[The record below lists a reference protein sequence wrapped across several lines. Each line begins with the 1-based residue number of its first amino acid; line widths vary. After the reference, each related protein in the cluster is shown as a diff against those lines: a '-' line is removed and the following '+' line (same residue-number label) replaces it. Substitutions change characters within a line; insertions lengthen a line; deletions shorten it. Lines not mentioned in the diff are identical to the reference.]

1 MIAKKMRIERDRAVP
16 VKNGIHALLKRAVFL
31 IPLGIAGNML
41 FLFFS
46 SSDFSLPVFSP
57 LSLLALT
64 FTALL
69 AIVPWFTESLRLFIW
84 GRFLGAEISYPD
96 LIRVVIG
103 GELGAAVSPPVIGGS
118 VVKTA
123 LLVRL
128 GIPAGTAFSLT
139 LLSGIQDS
147 IVFLLLVPLALTVS
161 SSWDLP
167 LVQNGLS
174 ALNDPLIWASCGA
187 IAAGVV
193 IFLLLTKDP
202 VDPRNPATKTG
213 IGPEGRHRLRDKLRQ
228 GRRDFALIFG
238 LIAARGKAR
247 LALTLLISIV
257 QWICRY
263 SVLTVLVMSLGLPAQ
278 PLIFFSL
285 QVVLFAA
292 MNAVPT
298 PGAAGGAE
306 ALFSLLY
313 RPFIPADSLAVAM
326 IGWRFFTFYLPA
338 ILGAVGFT
346 ITGVSASPSGK
357 ERNETCVRP
366 VEG

>member
-1 MIAKKMRIERDRAVP
+1 MVAENMRTERAPAVP
-16 VKNGIHALLKRAVFL
+16 VKIGIHALLKRAVFL

-46 SSDFSLPVFSP
+46 SSDLSLPVLSGF
-57 LSLLALT
+57 SLLALL

-84 GRFLGAEISYPD
+84 GRFLGAKISYPD

-147 IVFLLLVPLALTVS
+147 IVFLILVPIALTVS

-167 LVQNGLS
+167 FVQSGLS
-174 ALNDPLIWASCGA
+174 ALNDPLIWAAGGA
-187 IAAGVV
+187 IGAAVM
-193 IFLLLTKDP
+193 IFLLMGKAQ
-202 VDPRNPATKTG
+202 VKSQNTG
-213 IGPEGRHRLRDKLRQ
+213 TRADAGPGPPRLRDKLRQ
-228 GRRDFALIFG
+228 GWRDFTLIFG
-238 LIAARGKAR
+238 LIAARGKTT
-247 LALTLLISIV
+247 LALTLIISTV

-263 SVLTVLVMSLGLPAQ
+263 SVLTVLVMSLGLPVQ
-278 PLIFFSL
+278 PLVFFSL
-285 QVVLFAA
+285 QVILFAA

-306 ALFSLLY
+306 TLFTLLY
-313 RPFIPADSLAVAM
+313 RPFIPAESITLVM
-326 IGWRFFTFYLPA
+326 VGWRFLTFYLPA

-346 ITGVSASPSGK
+346 VIGARAAPSDKQREGPCIVTG
-357 ERNETCVRP
+357 
-366 VEG
+366 EG